1 MSESFQFG
9 LIVLG
14 LETVLCGILAVRSL
28 RLEKFPALKTYLWFA
43 FLTHPILLPL
53 YFWCNSYYGPYWYG
67 LNVFQTLEVFL
78 LTAILG
84 ELLGEARKGIYA
96 GALLALGVA
105 FGDHGLSMTI
115 QCVLSVVAGF
125 LSFIEDPRGHVAQGV
140 FVMLVFPLISGY
152 SSEPW
157 AAYIPTVSAVG
168 AIVVWLYAM
177 KFMEEEK
184 GVPINTWKDY

>member
-1 MSESFQFG
+1 MLIWGAAVLLSGRLAWKARRLARYPAFRVYLFG
-9 LIVLG
+9 APAAAI
-14 LETVLCGILAVRSL
+14 ILKAI
-28 RLEKFPALKTYLWFA
+28 K
-43 FLTHPILLPL
+43 LT
-53 YFWCNSYYGPYWYG
+53 FGNTWYGPYWYG
-67 LNVFQTLEVFL
+67 YNVHQTLEVSL
-78 LTAILG
+78 LAAILG

-105 FGDHGLSMTI
+105 FGDPGLSMTV

-157 AAYIPTVSAVG
+157 AAYIPTVSAVV
-168 AIVVWLYAM
+168 AMMIWLYSL
-177 KFMEEEK
+177 KFIKGEK
-184 GVPINTWKDY
+184 NVGVSQD